1 MIKAIKDLA
10 AERGYVIYEQPGF
23 LNIWGFRAN
32 TQVPN
37 SFDDQIHVFT
47 VSGTPKN
54 RVWAYWIFKCTT
66 DPGTFWLKN
75 PEARQ
80 GTAILNPGQYV
91 NSHAIGRHRGQYTA
105 LVQIAPL
112 TVTRDYNRNNVL
124 DFENGK
130 TASGLYG
137 INIHRASRIG
147 DTFRVDKYSA
157 GCQVF
162 KNIKDF
168 DFFIG
173 LCQKHRKLYG
183 NKFTYTLIDKQM
195 ESMNKIKQSNKP
207 SKAVSNQFPV
217 KPSTYAFFSPQAV
230 ADSIYSG
237 IVTKNLDKVL
247 KGLFQIT
254 DTEEYKKVNELIK
267 AKQGSSKVVKGIST
281 LLSKVFPQDP
291 FRSKYRAQLFRIG
304 LKWGAKGWLLS
315 GTESEDE
322 TEQLTT
328 KEDAIIWDKSGNCF
342 RVPFGTYI
350 GDLIQTQNG
359 VTAFQSTDGRPYFI
373 HTTSIK
379 TS

>member
-1 MIKAIKDLA
+1 MIKAIKELA
-10 AERGYVIYEQPGF
+10 AERDFVIYEQPNF

-32 TQVPN
+32 NKIPN

-47 VSGTPKN
+47 VVETAQSP
-54 RVWAYWIFKCTT
+54 VWAYWIFKCTT

-75 PEARQ
+75 PDAPK
-80 GTAILNPGQYV
+80 GTAILNPGQYI
-91 NSHAIGRHRGQYTA
+91 NSHAIGQHRGQYTA

-112 TVTRDYNRNNVL
+112 TVTRDYNRDNIL

-130 TASGLYG
+130 TASGIYG
-137 INIHRASRIG
+137 INIHRASRHG

-195 ESMNKIKQSNKP
+195 ESMSKIKQSTKP
-207 SKAVSNQFPV
+207 SKSVTSQYKV
-217 KPSTYAFFSPQAV
+217 KPSTYAFFSPETV
-230 ADSIYSG
+230 ADSIYKG
-237 IVTKNLDKVL
+237 IVSKDLDKVL
-247 KGLFQIT
+247 KGLFRIT

-267 AKQGSSKVVKGIST
+267 AKQPETTTAKGIST
-281 LLSKVFPQDP
+281 LLSKVFPEDP

-304 LKWGAKGWLLS
+304 LKWGAKGWMLS
-315 GTESEDE
+315 GIEERELFSN
-322 TEQLTT
+322 Q
-328 KEDAIIWDKSGNCF
+328 DAVIWDSSGNCF
-342 RVPFGTYI
+342 NVPYGAYI
-350 GDLIQTQNG
+350 GKQIREQNG
-359 VTAFQSTDGRPYFI
+359 VTTFQATDGRPYFI

-379 TS
+379 NHD